1 MKKNIVIV
9 LISTSFLGLS
19 GIVYAGHHDA
29 GEVDLKEH
37 KGKAH
42 HHKKSPQRMLK
53 KVDVN
58 QDGKVDLNE
67 FLAHAEQRFT
77 KMDLNSD
84 GFLTL
89 EEGREAHKQMRTK
102 HKAER
107 KAHKAKHKQNMK
119 NGSDE

>member
-1 MKKNIVIV
+1 MKKNIVIA

-19 GIVYAGHHDA
+19 GIVYAGHPDA
-29 GEVDLKEH
+29 GEGGLKKHIKEH
-37 KGKAH
+37 H
-42 HHKKSPQRMLK
+42 HQKSPQRMLK

-107 KAHKAKHKQNMK
+107 KAHKAKHKQRMK
-119 NGSDE
+119 NDSDE